1 MSVTGASYQNTI
13 VANTSLSVPTIA
25 TTNLAATTVLTT
37 TVNAT
42 GAVIVN
48 AVTSNTTSTTSG
60 VGVVG
65 SLVSN
70 TTIQANGVGYFAGL
84 TSNGTTTTTTL
95 NNSGTLTSNNV
106 IVNNQLS
113 VNGPF
118 VISGNTVYNSTG
130 FMINSG
136 SSIALNSTYSV
147 NRGLTGANAT
157 IRWNESGGQYWDILN
172 TSNSVYYRILT
183 QDLLT
188 DSISTANSAL
198 PATANAIVNTITFI
212 RGITDSGNLY
222 AQSAF
227 STANSKLASAGGTIT
242 GALNVV
248 GTLSSNTLGNGQLL
262 YTSANIVTPLVV
274 QTVNSSSLNIASTLT
289 SVSIDSYG
297 RLSTLTASPIAI
309 NASQITSGV
318 LANTLLP
325 SIVTPGSYTTTN
337 ITIDQYGRITSAA
350 NGSGGV
356 TSVGGASGAI
366 SNTQIASFATAG
378 YGFTPYS
385 NTNPSGFI
393 TSGGAPVQSVGG
405 YTGAV
410 SAAQVAAAATS
421 GYGFTPYSNANPSG
435 YITSGGAPVQSVG
448 GSTGSISNT
457 TIAAAATSG
466 YGFTPYSNTNPSGY
480 ITSGG
485 APVQSVGGSTGS
497 ISNTTIAAAASAG
510 YGFTP
515 YSNTNP
521 SGYITS
527 SSSITGNSNNATYFS
542 GLSPQTAGS
551 TITANQVARA
561 DASGYMNFGYIQ
573 QNTSNS
579 ENPTI
584 SQIIVTNGT
593 DNFHRKSSIAS
604 LTGYVQ
610 TNASGV
616 WGINI
621 SGYAALASA
630 LYTTSNYQVNSFGVG
645 TGPSGTAGEIRATN
659 NITAYYSDDRLKR
672 RKGDIKNALDKIS
685 TLDAFYYEAN
695 EVAQSLGY
703 KPVPEVGIS
712 AQQVQ
717 AIMPEVVAPAPI
729 DDKYLTV
736 RYERL
741 VPLLIAAIKEL
752 KSEIDVLKGK

>member
-1 MSVTGASYQNTI
+1 
-13 VANTSLSVPTIA
+13 
-25 TTNLAATTVLTT
+25 
-37 TVNAT
+37 
-42 GAVIVN
+42 
-48 AVTSNTTSTTSG
+48 
-60 VGVVG
+60 
-65 SLVSN
+65 
-70 TTIQANGVGYFAGL
+70 
-84 TSNGTTTTTTL
+84 
-95 NNSGTLTSNNV
+95 
-106 IVNNQLS
+106 
-113 VNGPF
+113 
-118 VISGNTVYNSTG
+118 
-130 FMINSG
+130 MINSG

-457 TIAAAATSG
+457 TIAAAA
-466 YGFTPYSNTNPSGY
+466 
-480 ITSGG
+480 
-485 APVQSVGGSTGS
+485 
-497 ISNTTIAAAASAG
+497 SAG